1 MKRSMSIPDIGI
13 CREFHPALRLRSSRI
28 VTAMK
33 VMALVLFA
41 TQIMAQPDRSSAK
54 RRQIILCTVDVVS
67 RYVLTGQP
75 LTVCSSAGN
84 ATDTLEEPLRF
95 SSDLLEELHALQRWP
110 LYTLHEETANNVRGS
125 SAGWQH
131 PSYIV
136 IAQIGRLGVSAM
148 LDLVSTQ
155 VQSLQATDPG
165 NPRGVFLMILLSD
178 EGVDEETVGE
188 VLASLW
194 EWKILDVIV
203 MIEVQ
208 LQSYV
213 SDTETRVDLFSWFPF
228 QSPHDCTRV
237 TDAVLM
243 DQWSY
248 GAFVKKADLFP
259 KKITRN
265 LNLCPLIAST
275 KDWGDLVTV
284 STESSSDRA
293 EAKITYKNGLEMA
306 LFNTIAET
314 FNMTTA
320 FIAPIPSYDN
330 IWGDYSPQN
339 NTYTGV
345 IGDAKFG
352 RSNVS
357 FCGLP
362 KNFFFELHVDSTHSY
377 VESGFN
383 WYVQCARPRARWQV
397 FMRTF
402 TLSVWAV
409 LILAFFAVAVVMWRL
424 AKLPDELREA
434 AKYRSFVGTFEALLA
449 VFLNVGVSRMP
460 LTLSVRA
467 FFCLWVWCCFALTI
481 VFDTFFTSFLVD
493 PGLEKQVSDVE
504 ELLSSDLVLT
514 FDKGYVHLFEDMQER
529 EKQIMSRWV
538 SCPGFE
544 ACSRRTALVGDSA
557 TVLDFQRFDYYR
569 HKFVDGN
576 GGTLL
581 CRLPGKISGYLIAM
595 FMQKGNPLFQP
606 INDVILHVMEAGVVD
621 FWWSLI
627 VQGLTLSRYQES
639 EDAPI
644 TYFVFSMS
652 HLYVAFTFLALGY
665 GLSVLVFLVE
675 VRSRCAHV
683 TVEPSPVGVVAS

>member
-1 MKRSMSIPDIGI
+1 
-13 CREFHPALRLRSSRI
+13 
-28 VTAMK
+28 MK
-33 VMALVLFA
+33 VMTLVLFA
-41 TQIMAQPDRSSAK
+41 TQIMAQPDRSTAK
-54 RRQIILCTVDVVS
+54 HRQVVLCTVDVVS
-67 RYVLTGQP
+67 RYVSTGHP
-75 LTVCSSAGN
+75 LTVSSSAGN
-84 ATDTLEEPLRF
+84 ATDELEEPLRF
-95 SSDLLEELHALQRWP
+95 YADLLEELHALERWP
-110 LYTLHEETANNVRGS
+110 LYALHEETASDVRGS
-125 SAGWQH
+125 YAAWQH
-131 PSYIV
+131 PSYVV
-136 IAQIGRLGVSAM
+136 IAQIGRLGVSSM
-148 LDLVSTQ
+148 LDRISAQ
-155 VQSLQATDPG
+155 MQFLQATDPG
-165 NPRGVFLMILLSD
+165 NPKGVFLMILLSD
-178 EGVDEETVGE
+178 ERVDKETILE

-203 MIEVQ
+203 MTEVK

-213 SDTETRVDLFSWFPF
+213 SDSATGVNLFSWFPF
-228 QSPHDCTRV
+228 QSPSHCTRV
-237 TDAVLM
+237 TDAVLI

-248 GAFVKKADLFP
+248 GAFLKNADLFP

-265 LNLCPLIAST
+265 LNRCPLTAST

-284 STESSSDRA
+284 STESSSEGA
-293 EAKITYKNGLEMA
+293 ETKVTYKAGLEVT
-306 LFNTIAET
+306 LYNTIAET

-320 FIAPIPSYDN
+320 FITPIPGYDN
-330 IWGDYSPQN
+330 VWGDYSPLN

-397 FMRTF
+397 FVRTF
-402 TLSVWAV
+402 SLSVWAV

-424 AKLPDELREA
+424 AKLPDELQEA
-434 AKYRSFVGTFEALLA
+434 PEYRSFVGTFEALLA

-467 FFCLWVWCCFALTI
+467 FFCLWVWSCFALTI

-493 PGLEKQVSDVE
+493 PGLENQVSDVE
-504 ELLSSDLVLT
+504 ELLASNLVLT
-514 FDKGYVHLFEDMQER
+514 FDKGYVHLFEDMDER
-529 EKQIMSRWV
+529 EKLIMSRWV

-557 TVLDFQRFDYYR
+557 TVLDFQRFDYYG

-576 GGTLL
+576 GGALL

-606 INDVILHVMEAGVVD
+606 INDVILHVMEAGLVD

-627 VQGLTLSRYQES
+627 VEGLTLSRYQES

-652 HLYVAFTFLALGY
+652 HLYVAFTFLALGH
-665 GLSVLVFLVE
+665 GLSVLIFLVE
-675 VRSRCAHV
+675 VRFRCAHV
-683 TVEPSPVGVVAS
+683 TKSVEPSSIGVIAS